1 MQCKN
6 YYEVKM
12 GIIMKK
18 ELSVGIIFYFLAFT
32 LLAQESL
39 LKSGPMVGYS
49 TMREVKLW
57 VQTTSEADV
66 KITYWDKKDSTKIFE
81 TETYKAIKRNAY
93 IVHPIADEIEPGIK
107 YQYKLYIN
115 NQIVDRSY
123 PLEFQTQVLW
133 QWRTDPPPF
142 KFATGSGAFINEK
155 EYDRP
160 KPYGADYEIYTSIYN
175 QHPDFMLWLGD
186 NFYLREADFNSRTGI
201 LKRMTHDRATQ
212 EFQPLLGSVHHYAIW
227 DDHEFGPNNS
237 DRSFWNKE
245 TTLEAFKL
253 FWANPSYGIKGK
265 PGTTTMFQWADADFF
280 LLDNRYYRAPNDRK
294 FNKDGM
300 LGEDQLK
307 WLIDALIFS
316 YAPFKFIAIGGQ
328 FLNPNA
334 GGENHAT
341 YAEEREIILT
351 EIEAEG
357 IEGVIFLT
365 GDVHRSEL
373 SKLDREG
380 TYPIYDF
387 TVSPFTSGPT
397 TWDNPINPLRIDGTL
412 VKKRNYAIF
421 EFDGPRK
428 DRKLKCTVYDKD
440 GNLFWDYSIK
450 ASELKN
456 KK

>member
-1 MQCKN
+1 MKN
-6 YYEVKM
+6 KLLV
-12 GIIMKK
+12 
-18 ELSVGIIFYFLAFT
+18 SFVFFLTSFN
-32 LLAQESL
+32 LLAQDSL

-49 TMREVKLW
+49 TMREVKMW
-57 VQTTSEADV
+57 VQTTSAADV
-66 KITYWDKKDSTKIFE
+66 KIIYWDKKDSTQTFE
-81 TETYKAIKRNAY
+81 TETFATIKQNAY
-93 IVHPIADEIEPGIK
+93 IVQPIADQIEPGIK
-107 YQYKLYIN
+107 YQYELYIN
-115 NQIVDRSY
+115 NNKVDRPY

-133 QWRTDPPPF
+133 QWRTDPPKF
-142 KFATGSGAFINEK
+142 KFATGSGAFINEAV
-155 EYDRP
+155 YDRP
-160 KPYGADYEIYTSIYN
+160 KPYGGDYEIYTSIYN

-201 LKRMTHDRATQ
+201 LKRMTHDRATAEMQ
-212 EFQPLLGSVHHYAIW
+212 SLFGSVHHYAIW

-253 FWANPSYGIKGK
+253 FWANPSYGINGN

-294 FNKDGM
+294 LNKDGM
-300 LGEDQLK
+300 LGDEQLQ

-316 YAPFKFIAIGGQ
+316 HAPFKFIAIGGQ

-334 GGENHAT
+334 GGENHST
-341 YAEEREIILT
+341 YLKERNRILA

-373 SKLDREG
+373 SKLEREG
-380 TYPIYDF
+380 TYPLYDF
-387 TVSPFTSGPT
+387 TISPFTSGPS
-397 TWDNPINPLRIDGTL
+397 TWKNPKNSLRIEGTL
-412 VKKRNYAIF
+412 VQKRNYAIF

-428 DRKLKCTVYDKD
+428 DRNLKCSVYDKD
-440 GNLFWDYSIK
+440 GKLFWNYSIK